1 MQYAVYYAQTVV
13 VEGYRCGNG
22 LGCDGSSSGAQRAV
36 YLQQAAALVG
46 ALLRMLE
53 ENIGIDLRR

>member
-1 MQYAVYYAQTVV
+1 MYYAQTVV
-13 VEGYRCGNG
+13 VEGYRRGNG

-53 ENIGIDLRR
+53 ENIGI